1 MKKENNKTK
10 EIHLRLPQDLVH
22 DIESDKKAK
31 TKNEA
36 YKKVLYKGLKYND
49 ILKEIQELRTEIK
62 IVKTIDNYGIFLLEQ
77 IYSDLDFEKRDKNKS
92 KNLIEL
98 KNEFQKISKKKN
110 HSL

>member
-1 MKKENNKTK
+1 MKKENEKIK
-10 EIHLRLPQDLVH
+10 EIHLRLPQNLV
-22 DIESDKKAK
+22 DEIENDKKAK

-77 IYSDLDFEKRDKNKS
+77 IYADLDFEKRDKNKS

-98 KNEFQKISKKKN
+98 RNEFKK
-110 HSL
+110 

>member
-1 MKKENNKTK
+1 MKNQKVK
-10 EIHLRLPQDLVH
+10 EIHLRVPLKLSEE
-22 DIESDKKAK
+22 IENDKKAK

-36 YKKVLYKGLKYND
+36 YMRVLYKGLKYND

-98 KNEFQKISKKKN
+98 KNEFQKISKKNN

>member
-1 MKKENNKTK
+1 MKLENKKIK
-10 EIHLRLPQDLVH
+10 EIHLRLPQDLVD

-49 ILKEIQELRTEIK
+49 ILREVQELRIEIK
-62 IVKTIDNYGIFLLEQ
+62 ILKTIENYEIFLLEQ
-77 IYSDLDFEKRDKNKS
+77 IYADLDFEKKDITKS

-98 KNEFQKISKKKN
+98 KKEFIKKN
-110 HSL
+110 KYK

>member
-1 MKKENNKTK
+1 MKKENEKIK
-10 EIHLRLPQDLVH
+10 EIHLRLPQNLV
-22 DIESDKKAK
+22 DEIENDKKAK

-49 ILKEIQELRTEIK
+49 ILKEIRELRTEIK

-77 IYSDLDFEKRDKNKS
+77 IYADLDFEKRDKNKS

-98 KNEFQKISKKKN
+98 RNEFKK
-110 HSL
+110 

>member
-1 MKKENNKTK
+1 MKLENKKIK

-49 ILKEIQELRTEIK
+49 ILREVQELRTEIK
-62 IVKTIDNYGIFLLEQ
+62 IVKTIDSYEIFLLEQ
-77 IYSDLDFEKRDKNKS
+77 IYADLDFEKKDITKS

-98 KNEFQKISKKKN
+98 KKEFIKKN
-110 HSL
+110 KYK

>member
-1 MKKENNKTK
+1 MKLENNKIK
-10 EIHLRLPQDLVH
+10 EIHLRLPLNLVD

-49 ILKEIQELRTEIK
+49 ILREVQELRTEFK
-62 IVKTIDNYGIFLLEQ
+62 ILKTIDNYEIFLLEQ
-77 IYSDLDFEKRDKNKS
+77 IYADLDFEKKDITKS

-98 KNEFQKISKKKN
+98 KKEFIKKN
-110 HSL
+110 KYK

>member
-1 MKKENNKTK
+1 MKLENKKIK
-10 EIHLRLPQDLVH
+10 EIHLRLPQDLVD

-49 ILKEIQELRTEIK
+49 ILREVQELRTEIK
-62 IVKTIDNYGIFLLEQ
+62 IVKTIDSYEIFLLEQ
-77 IYSDLDFEKRDKNKS
+77 IYADLDFEKKDITKS

-98 KNEFQKISKKKN
+98 KKEFIKKN
-110 HSL
+110 KYK

>member
-1 MKKENNKTK
+1 MVVLFRSRC
-10 EIHLRLPQDLVH
+10 ISAV
-22 DIESDKKAK
+22 SDYF
-31 TKNEA
+31 TLLS
-36 YKKVLYKGLKYND
+36 VYKGLKYND

-98 KNEFQKISKKKN
+98 KNEFQKISKKNN